1 MLFTCLCSRSTY
13 ICVRHR
19 KSDLIVHYS
28 VEKYRFGKPNYKTH
42 SHLDEMRSNKKNT
55 VKYISEELS
64 QCQLKRKRMWSVQVC
79 LIIVIHIGRK
89 NCLDFAGTNVFACSY
104 CQSVCTHTWS
114 LIHIRFILLSISHIE
129 FDQLILAF
137 REFNWINTDFCSCL
151 HCCCC
156 FRSISLL
163 LRQKKKLIL
172 YKQKWQLKQYYW
184 IWQLTRA
191 ASVIRLAKKMWWHY
205 WSKVYWNF
213 FHSWNSSSKPPPPTV
228 ICTCSRKM
236 AQFFCICGSSTMAS
250 LPSTLNFSKAN
261 LNHRSSHLM

>member
-1 MLFTCLCSRSTY
+1 MRWEAPKKHSKIYKRRIVPVSVETKANVICSSVSYYSYSHREKKLSGFCRHKRICMLVLSISLYAYLVLDTHS
-13 ICVRHR
+13 I
-19 KSDLIVHYS
+19 HYS
-28 VEKYRFGKPNYKTH
+28 
-42 SHLDEMRSNKKNT
+42 
-55 VKYISEELS
+55 
-64 QCQLKRKRMWSVQVC
+64 
-79 LIIVIHIGRK
+79 
-89 NCLDFAGTNVFACSY
+89 
-104 CQSVCTHTWS
+104 
-114 LIHIRFILLSISHIE
+114 LSISHIE